1 SLRDRAQ
8 SWLDS
13 FPDNHFTTWDQLHG
27 EFLKRFFAP
36 SKTAKIRRMI
46 QNFKQNPNEPLYE
59 AWERF
64 KDLKRQYPHH
74 NIQSWQLMTAFY
86 EGLNENSRILLDAS
100 AGGSFMSLELDEA
113 EELIERIST
122 NGSTWYSD
130 RPSAQPKIGGMY
142 EVDQMSAMAAK
153 VDSMMSMIQKI
164 AQVSAVQNTTPA
176 PPPVPVLMCVSCGG
190 QHDQSTCPWDA
201 MEQVDYDNYNRPQ
214 QQQNQFGGFNS
225 QNRNHPGFSWRN
237 PSGAANP
244 QAYRSS
250 SPGFQNQQQQQF
262 RGGQGFSNNQQFKQ
276 NQSFPYVPNQQKP
289 ILSTPE
295 TPSAPGLDNIV
306 DQLLKSQLAQAE
318 TLKKISEELTQLRAH
333 NRMLENQI
341 SSQAST
347 SSTKVTGKS
356 PACPENPREKMNA
369 ITTRSGK
376 QLQSPSLPS
385 SEPDEEIR
393 EDAKE
398 EAQNKVKED
407 AAEMLLESI
416 QIKEGKKKEDE

>member
-1 SLRDRAQ
+1 
-8 SWLDS
+8 
-13 FPDNHFTTWDQLHG
+13 
-27 EFLKRFFAP
+27 
-36 SKTAKIRRMI
+36 
-46 QNFKQNPNEPLYE
+46 
-59 AWERF
+59 
-64 KDLKRQYPHH
+64 
-74 NIQSWQLMTAFY
+74 
-86 EGLNENSRILLDAS
+86 
-100 AGGSFMSLELDEA
+100 MSLELDEA

-130 RPSAQPKIGGMY
+130 RPSAQPKNGGMY

-153 VDSMMSMIQKI
+153 VDSMKSMIQKI

-214 QQQNQFGGFNS
+214 QQQNPFGGFNS
-225 QNRNHPGFSWRN
+225 QNRNHPGFSWSN

-262 RGGQGFSNNQQFKQ
+262 RGGQGFANNQQFKQ

-289 ILSTPE
+289 ILSSLE

-318 TLKKISEELTQLRAH
+318 TLNKISEELTQLRAH

-356 PACPENPREKMNA
+356 PARPENPREKMNA

-407 AAEMLLESI
+407 AAEMLPESI
-416 QIKEGKKKEDE
+416 QIKEGKKKEDEGLIRKYAPPIPFPNRLKKSHIEERRTKFLNRIKQLDISIPLLDAITEIPSYAKFLKEILTKKKENPLTVAMNILRSFGCIEDNCKDGK

>member
-1 SLRDRAQ
+1 
-8 SWLDS
+8 
-13 FPDNHFTTWDQLHG
+13 
-27 EFLKRFFAP
+27 
-36 SKTAKIRRMI
+36 
-46 QNFKQNPNEPLYE
+46 
-59 AWERF
+59 
-64 KDLKRQYPHH
+64 
-74 NIQSWQLMTAFY
+74 
-86 EGLNENSRILLDAS
+86 
-100 AGGSFMSLELDEA
+100 MSLGLDEA

-130 RPSAQPKIGGMY
+130 RPSTQQKIGGMY

-153 VDSMMSMIQKI
+153 VDNMMSMIQKI

-190 QHDQSTCPWDA
+190 QHDESTCPWDA
-201 MEQVDYDNYNRPQ
+201 MEQVDYVNYNRPQ
-214 QQQNQFGGFNS
+214 QQQKPFGGFSS
-225 QNRNHPGFSWRN
+225 QNRNHPDFSWSN

-250 SPGFQNQQQQQF
+250 PPGFQNHQQQQF
-262 RGGQGFSNNQQFKQ
+262 RGGQGFANNQQFKQ
-276 NQSFPYVPNQQKP
+276 NQSFPYVSNQQKP
-289 ILSTPE
+289 ILPTPE
-295 TPSAPGLDNIV
+295 TPPAPGLENIV

-347 SSTKVTGKS
+347 SSTKVTGKL
-356 PACPENPREKMNA
+356 PACPENPREQMNA

-376 QLQSPSLPS
+376 QIQSPSLPS
-385 SEPDEEIR
+385 SDPEEER
-393 EDAKE
+393 GEDVKE
-398 EAQNKVKED
+398 EAQNKVKGD
-407 AAEMLLESI
+407 AVEMLPESI

>member
-1 SLRDRAQ
+1 
-8 SWLDS
+8 
-13 FPDNHFTTWDQLHG
+13 
-27 EFLKRFFAP
+27 
-36 SKTAKIRRMI
+36 
-46 QNFKQNPNEPLYE
+46 
-59 AWERF
+59 
-64 KDLKRQYPHH
+64 
-74 NIQSWQLMTAFY
+74 MTAFY

-130 RPSAQPKIGGMY
+130 RPSAQPKL
-142 EVDQMSAMAAK
+142 EAS
-153 VDSMMSMIQKI
+153 
-164 AQVSAVQNTTPA
+164 
-176 PPPVPVLMCVSCGG
+176 PPHVPVFMCVSCGG
-190 QHDQSTCPWDA
+190 QHDQSSCPWDA
-201 MEQVDYDNYNRPQ
+201 MEQVDYVNYNRPQ
-214 QQQNQFGGFNS
+214 QQQNPFGGFSS
-225 QNRNHPGFSWRN
+225 QNRNHPGFSWSN

-250 SPGFQNQQQQQF
+250 PPGFHNQQQQQF
-262 RGGQGFSNNQQFKQ
+262 RGGQGFANNQQVKQ

-289 ILSTPE
+289 ILPTPE

-347 SSTKVTGKS
+347 SSTKVTGKL
-356 PACPENPREKMNA
+356 PACPENPREQMNA

-376 QLQSPSLPS
+376 QLQSPSLSS

-398 EAQNKVKED
+398 EPQNKVKGD
-407 AAEMLLESI
+407 AVGMLPESI
-416 QIKEGKKKEDE
+416 QIKEGKKEEDEGLVRKYVPPIPFPNRLKKSHIEERRTKFLNRIKQ